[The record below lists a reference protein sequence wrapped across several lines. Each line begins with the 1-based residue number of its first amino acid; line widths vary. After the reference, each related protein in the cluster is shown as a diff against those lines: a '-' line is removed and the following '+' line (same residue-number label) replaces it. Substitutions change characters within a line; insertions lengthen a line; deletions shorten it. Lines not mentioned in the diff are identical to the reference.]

1 MKDPLVMTAEEFV
14 EQRFEFPETG
24 QWSELEAGQ
33 VVHLQPPDVDYGT
46 VVLNLSKALAEFARS
61 TASGYACFDLGL
73 QLRSDPDTV
82 RFPAISYF
90 SDGPR
95 FAESDRA
102 ITSAVPA
109 LVVEIASTAD
119 RRRRQPERTRDYLAW
134 GVSAVWIVD
143 PQPQVVDVVQPDR
156 PARGVTAAEWLV
168 GPAALYDF
176 RIRVSALFEDPPWWN
191 ARRSPG

>member
-1 MKDPLVMTAEEFV
+1 MENRVVMTAEEFI
-14 EQRFEFPETG
+14 EQRFEFPEAG

-33 VVHLQPPDVDYGT
+33 VVHLQPPDVDHGT
-46 VVLNLSKALAEFARS
+46 VVLNLSKALAEFAQS
-61 TASGYACFDLGL
+61 TARGYACFDLGL
-73 QLRSDPDTV
+73 QLRTNPDTV

-90 SDGPR
+90 SSGPR

-102 ITSAVPA
+102 VTSAVPH

-119 RRRRQPERTRDYLAW
+119 RRRRQLERSHDYLAW
-134 GVSAVWIVD
+134 GVPTVWIVD
-143 PQPQVVDVVQPDR
+143 PQQKAVDILQPDTPTR
-156 PARGVTAAEWLV
+156 RLTATEWLL
-168 GPAALYDF
+168 GTADLEHF